1 MRFLAARRLLPYNAT
16 RHNAS
21 PDWRIT
27 SILAIYAIEARVRQ
41 RKNLEEDYTLRKIA
55 TLRKT
60 DRVEGYILGI
70 IVTRHASKHLGRKAT
85 HEPKARCHQRRYII
99 VASTNMRK
107 ARRFATEIKT
117 YRRRNACAI
126 GEKPRSSTGASRNR
140 MSEGFD
146 KSRVGT
152 QSGNVGESSAL
163 VSEAPAFLR
172 KMTSRLV
179 AHLMRRFQAIH

>member
-85 HEPKARCHQRRYII
+85 HKPKARCHQRRYII

-107 ARRFATEIKT
+107 ARRFATEIKNLPQT
-117 YRRRNACAI
+117 KRLCHR
-126 GEKPRSSTGASRNR
+126 GETAVVN
-140 MSEGFD
+140 
-146 KSRVGT
+146 
-152 QSGNVGESSAL
+152 
-163 VSEAPAFLR
+163 
-172 KMTSRLV
+172 
-179 AHLMRRFQAIH
+179 RRFAQPHERGLR